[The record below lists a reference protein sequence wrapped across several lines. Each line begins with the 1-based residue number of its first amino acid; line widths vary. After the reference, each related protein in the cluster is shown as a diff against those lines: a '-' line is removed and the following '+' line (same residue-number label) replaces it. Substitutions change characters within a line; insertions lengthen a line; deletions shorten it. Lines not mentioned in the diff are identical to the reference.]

1 VEKEN
6 YKLSRLIPGPRENY
20 DRNSS
25 GEIMQPLALILNIA
39 IVVGIVGIVVYWVR
53 RFAVFLGYKAVQPD
67 VLQIAELL
75 KTQPLR
81 DRSDVVLEG
90 HYGGNPTIVRF
101 SHRVDTPGLD
111 IQMRVPAAISFFL
124 IPKNIQGRNE
134 GRVLMRTGS
143 APLDRKFN
151 ARTDHPVEFKMLTAA
166 TAIKSGLEQLCCSTQ
181 TGLTVRDRVIEL
193 SELTIPPFAANH
205 VFDHL
210 QSMLT
215 LAKAIHEMPGADRIK
230 VDPLPRHGSSWPV
243 RIVLA
248 GGLVCLVALLFTQPY
263 NRIPGASANA
273 NAAAPPAGVAPGDA
287 VRMQQLQGWHAATRD
302 DFPAAVQRYLQQRRL
317 SPSGH
322 IVADFGGSGSA
333 IDSAYLLVDT
343 AGRKRVTILSRG
355 AVAYDALFP
364 KVDFLARIPKST
376 LGKIQ
381 WMSSGPPLPP
391 DGDGLLVVQNANDP
405 TASVV
410 LLRHGPETLSA
421 RPADFNKIDLAT
433 Q

>member
-1 VEKEN
+1 
-6 YKLSRLIPGPRENY
+6 
-20 DRNSS
+20 
-25 GEIMQPLALILNIA
+25 MQPLALILNIA

-53 RFAVFLGYKAVQPD
+53 RFAVFLGYKAIEPD

-75 KTQPLR
+75 KAQPLR

-111 IQMRVPAAISFFL
+111 IQMRVPASISFFL
-124 IPKNIQGRNE
+124 MPKNFAIKNE

-143 APLDRKFN
+143 TALDRRFN
-151 ARTDHPVEFKMLTAA
+151 ARTDHPMEFKMLTAGA
-166 TAIKSGLEQLCCSTQ
+166 AIKTSLEQLCCSTQ

-193 SELTIPPFAANH
+193 SELTIPPFTANH

-210 QSMLT
+210 QSMQT
-215 LAKAIHEMPGADRIK
+215 LAKAIHEMPGADLIK
-230 VDPLPRHGSSWPV
+230 VDPLPRRGSSWPV
-243 RIVLA
+243 RTALA

-263 NRIPGASANA
+263 NRMPDASANTVTPSSGI
-273 NAAAPPAGVAPGDA
+273 APSDA
-287 VRMQQLQGWHAATRD
+287 MRMQQLQGWHAATRD
-302 DFPAAVQRYLQQRRL
+302 DFAGAVQRYLQQRRL
-317 SPSGH
+317 EPAGH
-322 IVADFGGSGSA
+322 IAADFEGSSRLS
-333 IDSAYLLVDT
+333 DSAYLLIDSS
-343 AGRKRVTILSRG
+343 GRKRVSMVARG
-355 AVAYDALFP
+355 AVAYDAIFP
-364 KVDFLARIPKST
+364 KLDFLARIPKSAMA
-376 LGKIQ
+376 KIQ

-410 LLRHGPETLSA
+410 LLRHGAQTLSA

>member
-1 VEKEN
+1 
-6 YKLSRLIPGPRENY
+6 
-20 DRNSS
+20 
-25 GEIMQPLALILNIA
+25 MQPLALILNIA

-53 RFAVFLGYKAVQPD
+53 RFAVFLGYKAIEPD

-75 KTQPLR
+75 KAQPLR

-111 IQMRVPAAISFFL
+111 IQMRVPATISFFL
-124 IPKNIQGRNE
+124 MPKNFATTNE

-143 APLDRKFN
+143 APLDRRFN
-151 ARTDHPVEFKMLTAA
+151 TRTDHPMEFRMLTAGAA
-166 TAIKSGLEQLCCSTQ
+166 TKTSLEQLCCSTQ

-193 SELTIPPFAANH
+193 SELTIPPFTANH

-210 QSMLT
+210 QSMLM
-215 LAKAIHEMPGADRIK
+215 LAKTVHEMPGADRIK
-230 VDPLPRHGSSWPV
+230 IDPLPRRGSSWPV
-243 RIVLA
+243 RIALV

-263 NRIPGASANA
+263 NHMSGASANA
-273 NAAAPPAGVAPGDA
+273 IPVAPASGVTPGDA
-287 VRMQQLQGWHAATRD
+287 VLMQQLLGWHAARRD
-302 DFPAAVQRYLQQRRL
+302 DFPAAVQRYLQERRL
-317 SPSGH
+317 QPSGH
-322 IVADFGGSGSA
+322 IAADFGGRGSV
-333 IDSAYLLVDT
+333 IDSAYLLIDT
-343 AGRKRVTILSRG
+343 SGRKRVSMLARG
-355 AVAYDALFP
+355 AVAYDAIFS
-364 KVDFLARIPKST
+364 KVDFLARISKST
-376 LGKIQ
+376 MGKIQ

-410 LLRHGPETLSA
+410 LLRHGAQTLSA